1 MEKAFRLIDILVKIV
16 LIIFTSLMC
25 FIVLWQVI
33 SRFILNNP
41 SRWSEEVARY
51 LMIWIT
57 FLGASVGVKTAS
69 HLGLTIFVKRY
80 KDVRS
85 RLAVTIFS
93 YTCIIIFS
101 LVLVIYG
108 YEYMVEGQRQVAMS
122 FKLRMSY
129 VYACIPLSGLL
140 MVVNASE
147 QIASITKRYLKGEDP
162 FYVPNAL
169 KVDI

>member
-108 YEYMVEGQRQVAMS
+108 YEYMVEGHDNGNV
-122 FKLRMSY
+122 
-129 VYACIPLSGLL
+129 I
-140 MVVNASE
+140 
-147 QIASITKRYLKGEDP
+147 
-162 FYVPNAL
+162 
-169 KVDI
+169 